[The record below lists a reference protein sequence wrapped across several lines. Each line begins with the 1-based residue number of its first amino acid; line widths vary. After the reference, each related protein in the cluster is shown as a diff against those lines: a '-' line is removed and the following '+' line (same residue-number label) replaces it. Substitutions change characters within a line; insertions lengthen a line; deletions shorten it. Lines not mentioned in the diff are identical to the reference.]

1 MTNELPI
8 SDTRGEGMHDETKED
23 GVILALIERFE
34 RQRLPRILELKQK
47 VGRAELLD
55 EAEMQFLQDV
65 ITDAVHNKPL
75 IDKHPEWQK
84 FCAEVVHLYEEI
96 TEKALQN
103 EKGKT

>member
-1 MTNELPI
+1 M
-8 SDTRGEGMHDETKED
+8 DEDTKED

-47 VGRAELLD
+47 VDRQELLD
-55 EAEMQFLQDV
+55 EAEMEFLEGV
-65 ITDAVHNKPL
+65 ITDAVQNKPL

-103 EKGKT
+103 EQDKT

>member
-1 MTNELPI
+1 
-8 SDTRGEGMHDETKED
+8 
-23 GVILALIERFE
+23 
-34 RQRLPRILELKQK
+34 
-47 VGRAELLD
+47 
-55 EAEMQFLQDV
+55 
-65 ITDAVHNKPL
+65 L

>member
-1 MTNELPI
+1 MQ
-8 SDTRGEGMHDETKED
+8 DETKED

-34 RQRLPRILELKQK
+34 RQRLPRILELKRK
-47 VGRAELLD
+47 VDRAELLD
-55 EAEMQFLQDV
+55 EAEMEFLQGV

-103 EKGKT
+103 EQDKT

>member
-1 MTNELPI
+1 M
-8 SDTRGEGMHDETKED
+8 DEDKKED

-34 RQRLPRILELKQK
+34 RQRLPRIMELKEK
-47 VGRAELLD
+47 VDRGGVLD
-55 EAEMQFLQDV
+55 ESEMEFLQGV
-65 ITDAVHNKPL
+65 INDAVHNKPL

-103 EKGKT
+103 EQEKS

>member
-1 MTNELPI
+1 MQ
-8 SDTRGEGMHDETKED
+8 DESKED

-34 RQRLPRILELKQK
+34 RQRLPRILELKKK
-47 VGRAELLD
+47 VDRAELLD
-55 EAEMQFLQDV
+55 EAEMEFLEGV

-84 FCAEVVHLYEEI
+84 FCADVVHLYEEI

-103 EKGKT
+103 EKNRT

>member
-1 MTNELPI
+1 ME
-8 SDTRGEGMHDETKED
+8 DETKED

-47 VGRAELLD
+47 VDREELLD
-55 EAEMQFLQDV
+55 ESEMEFLHDV
-65 ITDAVHNKPL
+65 ITDAIHNKPL

-103 EKGKT
+103 ERGST

>member
-1 MTNELPI
+1 M
-8 SDTRGEGMHDETKED
+8 DEDIKED

-34 RQRLPRILELKQK
+34 RQRLPRILELKER
-47 VGRAELLD
+47 VDRSELLD
-55 EAEMQFLQDV
+55 ESDMEFLQGV
-65 ITDAVHNKPL
+65 IADAVHNKPL

-103 EKGKT
+103 EQGKS

>member
-1 MTNELPI
+1 MNCAYRI
-8 SDTRGEGMHDETKED
+8 HGGQGMHDETKED

-34 RQRLPRILELKQK
+34 RQRLPRILELKEK
-47 VGRAELLD
+47 VEKAELLD

-103 EKGKT
+103 EKGKP

>member
-1 MTNELPI
+1 MQ
-8 SDTRGEGMHDETKED
+8 DEIKED

-47 VGRAELLD
+47 VDRQELLD
-55 EAEMQFLQDV
+55 ESEMEFLQGV
-65 ITDAVHNKPL
+65 INDAVHNKPL

-96 TEKALQN
+96 TEKALLN
-103 EKGKT
+103 EQGKT

>member
-1 MTNELPI
+1 MNE
-8 SDTRGEGMHDETKED
+8 DTKED

-34 RQRLPRILELKQK
+34 HQRLPRILELKAK
-47 VGRAELLD
+47 VDREECLD
-55 EAEMQFLQDV
+55 EAEMEFLEGV
-65 ITDAVHNKPL
+65 IVDAQHNKPL

-103 EKGKT
+103 EQGKS

>member
-1 MTNELPI
+1 MNE
-8 SDTRGEGMHDETKED
+8 DTKED

-34 RQRLPRILELKQK
+34 HQRLPRIIELKER
-47 VGRAELLD
+47 VDRGECLGD
-55 EAEMQFLQDV
+55 AEMEFLEGV
-65 ITDAVHNKPL
+65 ITDAQHNKPL

-103 EKGKT
+103 EQEKS

>member
-1 MTNELPI
+1 MNE
-8 SDTRGEGMHDETKED
+8 DTKED

-34 RQRLPRILELKQK
+34 HQRLPRILELKAK
-47 VGRAELLD
+47 VDREECLD
-55 EAEMQFLQDV
+55 EAEMEFLEGV
-65 ITDAVHNKPL
+65 IADAQHNKLL

-103 EKGKT
+103 EQGKS

>member
-1 MTNELPI
+1 
-8 SDTRGEGMHDETKED
+8 MHDETKED

-34 RQRLPRILELKQK
+34 RQRLPRILELKEK
-47 VGRAELLD
+47 VEKAELLD

-103 EKGKT
+103 EKGKP

>member
-1 MTNELPI
+1 MQ
-8 SDTRGEGMHDETKED
+8 DETKED

-34 RQRLPRILELKQK
+34 RQRLPRILELKDK
-47 VGRAELLD
+47 VDRAELLD
-55 EAEMQFLQDV
+55 ESEMEFLQGV
-65 ITDAVHNKPL
+65 IVDAQHNKPL

>member
-1 MTNELPI
+1 MKE
-8 SDTRGEGMHDETKED
+8 EMKED

-34 RQRLPRILELKQK
+34 RQRLPRILELKAK
-47 VGRAELLD
+47 VDRAELLD
-55 EAEMQFLQDV
+55 EAEMEFLHGV

-84 FCAEVVHLYEEI
+84 FCADVVHLYEEI

-103 EKGKT
+103 EKQKS